1 MDKLSNTQTEKQRS
15 TDHLRQ
21 LIYLFILEGVTQTQ
35 KLTHY
40 ESAFFPLFTTLQ
52 YITSLVTLHYTTNY
66 YYIIILLLLL
76 LIIYT
81 NI

>member
-35 KLTHY
+35 NQLIMSRPFPTLLT
-40 ESAFFPLFTTLQ
+40 
-52 YITSLVTLHYTTNY
+52 TLHYTT
-66 YYIIILLLLL
+66 LLLTLH
-76 LIIYT
+76 Y
-81 NI
+81 